1 MSRVIKSFRIVEK
14 DDKTIFEKPNNID
27 DKIQMEEIKQKYNNI
42 VKRAND
48 EADKILEEAN
58 EKRENYL
65 NEAYEKSKSLFKEF
79 RESGFNEG
87 YNEGYEKGYSE
98 GYTKGYNEGKIA
110 SDKLIEES
118 ITIKNEYLNT
128 KQNIYHEIEED
139 VIQLVINICE
149 KIIYEKV
156 DEDKEYIVTLILKGI
171 DSLTATENL
180 VIRVPKEDYDIAEMS
195 KNKILAKASLVK
207 DIEIK
212 VDNNLSK
219 GDCIIETSSGSV
231 DMSIKDQVD
240 KVKVLLNT
248 ILSSE

>member
-14 DDKTIFEKPNNID
+14 DDKTIFEKPNSIEE
-27 DKIQMEEIKQKYNNI
+27 KVQMEEIKQKYNSI
-42 VKRAND
+42 VKKAND
-48 EADKILEEAN
+48 EADKILEKAN
-58 EKRENYL
+58 EQRENYL
-65 NEAYEKSKSLFKEF
+65 NEAYEKSKSLFNEF
-79 RESGFNEG
+79 RDKGFKEGFNEG
-87 YNEGYEKGYSE
+87 YEH
-98 GYTKGYNEGKIA
+98 GYTKGYNEGKTA

-180 VIRVPKEDYDIAEMS
+180 VIRVPKEDYDIVEMS

-212 VDNNLSK
+212 VDNNLNK

-240 KVKVLLNT
+240 KVKALLNT

>member
-14 DDKTIFEKPNNID
+14 DDKTIFEKPNSIEE
-27 DKIQMEEIKQKYNNI
+27 KVQMEEIKQKYNSI
-42 VKRAND
+42 VKKAND

-58 EKRENYL
+58 EQKENYL

-87 YNEGYEKGYSE
+87 YNEGYEKGYTE
-98 GYTKGYNEGKIA
+98 GYRKGYNEGKTA
-110 SDKLIEES
+110 SDKLIDES
-118 ITIKNEYLNT
+118 IAIKNEYLNT

-195 KNKILAKASLVK
+195 KNKILANASLVK

>member
-14 DDKTIFEKPNNID
+14 DDKTIFEKPNSIEE
-27 DKIQMEEIKQKYNNI
+27 KVQMEEIKQKYNSI
-42 VKRAND
+42 VKKAND

-58 EKRENYL
+58 EQRENYL
-65 NEAYEKSKSLFKEF
+65 NEAYEKSKSLFNEF
-79 RESGFNEG
+79 RDKGFKEGFNEG
-87 YNEGYEKGYSE
+87 YEH
-98 GYTKGYNEGKIA
+98 GYTKGYNEGKTA

-180 VIRVPKEDYDIAEMS
+180 VIRVPKEDYDIVEMS

-240 KVKVLLNT
+240 KVKALLNT